1 MFWNKFPYSDFH
13 EINLDWILAE
23 IKKLHNEY
31 NDFVAVNTIKDGG
44 VWDVTKQYESWTV
57 VTDGGHGYISVRP
70 VPAGVALT
78 NESYWKMIADF
89 TIFWDALAEKVAD
102 LEDEMETLLDTT
114 IPGINSDIDDL
125 NDKVSLLME
134 SGRKFIFIADS
145 YAGTSQWVAK
155 VNSKLGLTA
164 NVNSFCNAVGGE
176 GFTTGADGNGFLGE
190 LQTHA
195 GNMSAD
201 LRSTITDIMVI
212 GGAND
217 AETDQTY
224 GSNTIEANFAT
235 FVSYA
240 RLQFPNAKIHI
251 GFIGFCWYNSST
263 LENRTQKNLEMT
275 CYHYKDSA
283 AYHGCSYMTGI
294 EYTTRWLPKLT
305 TNADGLHPNSTSG
318 LIISNGVAQYILGAP
333 IITSIERYPL
343 TATNVIGSGSVDVEY
358 SIYNEEG
365 RIEVGELAIVN
376 YTGTINAGNSNSAYA
391 NRTHIADLSGVF
403 FNKPVTAQGFVFVSG
418 AENAPNC
425 YPAEYMF
432 YGDELTVLLANA
444 SSGGWASVSPSN
456 DIVIFSPFVA
466 RFESIA
472 LG

>member
-1 MFWNKFPYSDFH
+1 MFFNTYPYTDGH
-13 EINLDWILAE
+13 ELNLDWILAQ
-23 IKKLHNEY
+23 ILKLHKDWDE
-31 NDFVAVNTIKDGG
+31 FTAVNTITNAGA
-44 VWDVTKQYESWTV
+44 WDITKQYQPWTIV
-57 VTDGGHGYISVRP
+57 SDNNAGYISLQP
-70 VPAGVALT
+70 VPAGIAIT
-78 NESYWKMIADF
+78 NTDYWGLIADYDILI
-89 TIFWDALAEKVAD
+89 TDLSDRISD
-102 LEDEMETLLDTT
+102 LEGDMTNLTGTVIPDLQERLGLLD
-114 IPGINSDIDDL
+114 N
-125 NDKVSLLME
+125 
-134 SGRKFIFIADS
+134 RKFIFIADS
-145 YAGTSQWVAK
+145 YAGTSQFVTK
-155 VNSKLGLTA
+155 VNAKLGLTD

-201 LRSTITDIMVI
+201 LRSEITDILVI

-217 AETDQTY
+217 AETDQSY
-224 GSNTIEANFAT
+224 GSNTIEANFTA
-235 FVSYA
+235 FVTYA
-240 RLQFPNAKIHI
+240 RSQFPNAKIHV

-283 AYHGCSYMTGI
+283 FTHGCAYMTGI
-294 EYTTRWLPKLT
+294 EYTTRWLPKLM
-305 TNADGLHPNSTSG
+305 TNADGLHPNNTAG
-318 LIISNGVAQYILGAP
+318 IIISNGVAQYLLGAP

-343 TATNVIGSGSVDVEY
+343 TASSVIGSGSVDIDY

-365 RIEVGELAIVN
+365 RIEVGEMAIVN
-376 YTGTINAGNSNSAYA
+376 YTGTINAGNAHSAYA
-391 NRTHIADLSGVF
+391 NRTHVATLSGVF
-403 FNKPVTAQGFVFVSG
+403 FNKPVTAQGTIFVSG

-425 YPAEYMF
+425 FPAEYMF
-432 YGDELTVLLANA
+432 YGDELTVMLSNA
-444 SSGGWASVSPSN
+444 SSGGWASVSPTN